1 MMEQNSVVATK
12 QLSCWKYPVKIQKA
26 QQRHRKCSKSDILC
40 TILPL
45 RCLGFKYDE
54 FHGKESQLLLPATH
68 QISAVE
74 MVVKGTTKVWLSW
87 KHEPNL
93 SFC

>member
-12 QLSCWKYPVKIQKA
+12 QQSCWKHPVKIKKA
-26 QQRHRKCSKSDILC
+26 RQRRRKCSKSDILC

-45 RCLGFKYDE
+45 LCLGFKYNK
-54 FHGKESQLLLPATH
+54 FNGKESQLLLPATH

-74 MVVKGTTKVWLSW
+74 MVVKGTTKFEL
-87 KHEPNL
+87 L
-93 SFC
+93 L